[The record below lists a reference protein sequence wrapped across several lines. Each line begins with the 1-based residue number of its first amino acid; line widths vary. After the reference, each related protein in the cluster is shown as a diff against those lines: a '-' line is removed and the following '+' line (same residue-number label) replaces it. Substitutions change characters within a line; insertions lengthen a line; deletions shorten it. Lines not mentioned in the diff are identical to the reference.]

1 MSAKYRRVKE
11 ADLALPAPLRWLTR
25 AFSSI
30 TLAVILLSIIC
41 VYGLFASVPIYM
53 IGLGVAYAIIAA
65 CLVGPVALG
74 LHAFRKRLAR
84 TNTPWPTWKWLAL
97 SLPLLGAAG
106 VLTVWC
112 SRHAKAWAADFEPFA
127 EHRAT
132 VIYRLPGIEMTE
144 LEFYAWWPMRL
155 LLILFVIN
163 MVWATIRRIP
173 FDLPRAGVLT
183 IHSGIVIM
191 ALGSLLYGQFKLE
204 GDMFLVRQ
212 DIAGPGQSFTQ
223 YFYDRNDPALYLS
236 LNGQPATPIPL
247 KGKLPRYND
256 YTLGELDIAIH
267 DTPGFAQR
275 YTDRLR
281 INIVG
286 FFAYAEMAARL
297 IDLSDTPAVQ
307 AGQTAGLAPG
317 LRVAAGD
324 INHAHGEPATLLAGV
339 PDRRALAAGD
349 AIVEL
354 LPSLTPERRRD
365 LNETFDGPHGL
376 IVEIPATGF
385 RQVYPITPGQTLT
398 PEGTGYTLQVESIGP
413 YMLPFVTDG
422 YQNAQDTYTLV
433 HITGNG
439 KDIRRHVFHRYPELH
454 TDFLPTDSPT
464 AGPMGQRQDEVDPD
478 IRLTFIDD
486 AVMVYRLV
494 ALEGST
500 DRLELMLR
508 GKGMRPDTALLIE
521 DKFPL
526 PGVAAPGDTQRM
538 PWMHITEKADFA
550 LEGFAP
556 TPVPKLA
563 RDPKE
568 EGNFTHAV
576 VPVVIEKLAADGKTV
591 EARAERLLRYHTY
604 PDSDQ
609 SPQAVNLPGLGE
621 LTLTLSRDRY
631 ELPFTIS
638 LQDFEMTPYPGSD
651 QPRDFASDLLI
662 TEVGEDG
669 SLGRPRVLRTH
680 MNNPIMFEPENA
692 PFHMGRIK
700 ISQVSW
706 DPGDP
711 DMSEAE
717 KAMTN
722 ERGRYVNKH
731 RFSVVGISN
740 NVGVRIIALGA
751 ILTFA
756 GIPYAFYVK
765 PWLLKRRARQ
775 KVADALNR
783 KPEAQPP
790 APEPAVPDRDTVPP
804 TTDYTQKQATV
815 PL

>member
-53 IGLGVAYAIIAA
+53 IGLGVGYAVIAA
-65 CLVGPVALG
+65 CLVGPVGLG
-74 LHAFRKRLAR
+74 LHAFRKRLAHH
-84 TNTPWPTWKWLAL
+84 NSPWPTWKWLAL
-97 SLPLLGAAG
+97 SLPLLAAAG
-106 VLTVWC
+106 TLTVWC

-144 LEFYAWWPMRL
+144 LEFYSWWPMRL

-212 DIAGPGQSFTQ
+212 DLAGPGQSFTQ

-256 YTLGELDIAIH
+256 YTLGELDIPIH
-267 DTPGFAQR
+267 ETPGFSQR

-281 INIVG
+281 VSIVG
-286 FFAYAEMAARL
+286 FFAYAEMTAKL
-297 IDLSDTPAVQ
+297 IDLSDTAAVR

-317 LRVAAGD
+317 VRMAVGD
-324 INHAHGEPATLLAGV
+324 IHHAHGEAQTLLAGV
-339 PDRRALAAGD
+339 PDRRVIAAGD

-354 LPSLTPERRRD
+354 LPGLTPQRRRD
-365 LNETFDGPHGL
+365 LNETFLGPHGL
-376 IVEIPATGF
+376 IVDIPATGF

-398 PEGTGYTLQVESIGP
+398 PEGTGYTLNIESIGP
-413 YMLPFVTDG
+413 YQLPFVTDG

-454 TDFLPTDSPT
+454 TDFLPADGENV
-464 AGPMGQRQDEVDPD
+464 GPMGQRQDAIDLD

-486 AVMVYRLV
+486 AVLTYRLIPV
-494 ALEGST
+494 NNSADELQ
-500 DRLELMLR
+500 LMLR
-508 GKGMRPDTALLIE
+508 GKGLPPTTGPLQE
-521 DKFPL
+521 SKFPL
-526 PGVAAPGDTQRM
+526 PNVGETGSDGM
-538 PWMHITEKADFA
+538 PWMHITERADFA
-550 LEGFAP
+550 LEGFQP
-556 TPVPKLA
+556 QPVPKLA

-662 TEVGEDG
+662 TEIGEDG

-680 MNNPIMFEPENA
+680 MNNPIMFSPEHA

-711 DMSEAE
+711 EMSEAE

-722 ERGRYVNKH
+722 DRGRYVNKH

-751 ILTFA
+751 VLTFA

-775 KVADALNR
+775 KVANALQRQAADNV
-783 KPEAQPP
+783 PTSEAS
-790 APEPAVPDRDTVPP
+790 APDREEVPRTP
-804 TTDYTQKQATV
+804 ELV
-815 PL
+815 